1 MRSEY
6 GVDFSSGK
14 PMFVRQSGCLLIADA
29 AIVLV
34 VALALA
40 FV

>member
-1 MRSEY
+1 VRVLWY
-6 GVDFSSGK
+6 GGAVAA
-14 PMFVRQSGCLLIADA
+14 LA

-40 FV
+40 D